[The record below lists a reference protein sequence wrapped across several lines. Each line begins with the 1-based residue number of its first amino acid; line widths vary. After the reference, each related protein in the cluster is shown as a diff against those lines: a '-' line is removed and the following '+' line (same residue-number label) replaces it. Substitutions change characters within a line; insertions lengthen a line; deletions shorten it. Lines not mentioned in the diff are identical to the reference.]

1 MSNGFKKII
10 AVVIVLAIILLIAL
24 TPLRNII
31 VGIGGSIVS
40 PVCRLFNGIG
50 SSVSGWFTYMGEAG
64 KVHDENAILKKE
76 LDELKI
82 KLQSYQGI
90 EEENLRLQKLLELKD
105 SYSDV
110 ESTGA
115 EIVAKDSSNWFN
127 VFTINKGSKDGIA
140 KNQPVLC
147 GGGLVGHTT
156 DVGSNWAKVVSVI
169 DTAHSVSGMSL
180 RSNDYVQIDGDIT
193 LMGGGLCKMTNITE
207 NADVIVGD
215 ILVTSGIG
223 GVYPKGI
230 VIGTVQE
237 FKNSESGTGSY
248 AVIKPAVDFQRINEI
263 LVLKTENTEE

>member
-10 AVVIVLAIILLIAL
+10 AVVIAIVLILVIML
-24 TPLRNII
+24 TPVKNFII
-31 VGIGGSIVS
+31 GIGGTVIS
-40 PVCRLFNGIG
+40 PVCSFFNGINT
-50 SSVSGWFTYMGEAG
+50 SVSGWFNYMNEAG
-64 KVHDENAILKKE
+64 SVHETNKELLKKI
-76 LDELKI
+76 DELNIKI
-82 KLQSYQGI
+82 QSYQGL
-90 EEENLRLQKLLELKD
+90 EQENKRLEKLLEIKNNYVD
-105 SYSDV
+105 I

-115 EIVAKDSSNWFN
+115 EIIARESSNWFT

-140 KNQPVLC
+140 KNHPVIC

-156 DVGSNWAKVVSVI
+156 DVGSHWAKVVTVI

-180 RSNDYVQIDGDIT
+180 RSNDYVQLDGDLT
-193 LMGGGLCKMTNITE
+193 LLGGGLCKMTNITE

-237 FKNSESGTGSY
+237 FKTLESGTGSY
-248 AVIKPAVDFQRINEI
+248 AVVKPAVDFQRINEV
-263 LVLKTENTEE
+263 LVLKTSPVEE

>member
-10 AVVIVLAIILLIAL
+10 AIAIVAILILVIML
-24 TPLRNII
+24 TPLKSFII
-31 VGIGGSIVS
+31 SIGGTVIS
-40 PVCRLFNGIG
+40 PVCGFFNGIN
-50 SSVSGWFTYMGEAG
+50 SSVSGWFNYMHEAG
-64 KVHDENAILKKE
+64 DVHDTNKELLKKI
-76 LDELKI
+76 DELNIKI
-82 KLQSYQGI
+82 QSYQGL
-90 EEENLRLQKLLELKD
+90 EQENKRLEKLLEIKNNYAD
-105 SYSDV
+105 I

-115 EIVAKDSSNWFN
+115 EIIARESSNWFT

-140 KNQPVLC
+140 KNQPVVC

-156 DVGSNWAKVVSVI
+156 DVGAHWAKVVTVI

-180 RSNDYVQIDGDIT
+180 RSNDYVQLDGDLT
-193 LMGGGLCKMTNITE
+193 LLGGGLCKMTNITE

-237 FKNSESGTGSY
+237 FKILESGTGNY
-248 AVIKPAVDFQRINEI
+248 AVVKPAVDFQRINEV
-263 LVLKTENTEE
+263 LVLKTASTEE

>member
-10 AVVIVLAIILLIAL
+10 AVAIGLVLILVIAL
-24 TPLRNII
+24 TPLKNII
-31 VGIGGSIVS
+31 ISVGGTIVS
-40 PVCRLFNGIG
+40 PVYGFFNGI
-50 SSVSGWFTYMGEAG
+50 STSVSGWFTYMGEAG
-64 KVHDENAILKKE
+64 KVHDTNKLLQEEVAA
-76 LDELKI
+76 LKI
-82 KLQSYQGI
+82 KVQSYQGL
-90 EEENLRLQKLLELKD
+90 EEENKRLEKLLEIKNQ
-105 SYSDV
+105 YSDI

-115 EIVAKDSSNWFN
+115 EIIARESSNWFT
-127 VFTINKGSKDGIA
+127 VFTINKGSKDGVD
-140 KNQPVLC
+140 KNQPVVC

-156 DVGSNWAKVVSVI
+156 DVGAHWAKVVTVI

-180 RSNDYVQIDGDIT
+180 RSNDYVQLDGDLT

-237 FKNSESGTGSY
+237 FKNHESGAGNY
-248 AVIKPAVDFQRINEI
+248 AVVKPSADFQRINEV
-263 LVLKTENTEE
+263 LVLKTASMEE